1 MKTHNFTAP
10 ADHDDYYH
18 MSLQALYAIQN
29 DEGIEHPRQVLQEVH
44 NLNALE
50 DCSMIVAQNPE
61 AFSRNVFFDLLLDP
75 FRSAAGGER
84 IMSEEE
90 RQQEWEEYL
99 HDTHPDDFEN
109 HHSSAWTEIFP
120 RVLLLGIR
128 RRGGPGKSRRVT
140 VLCSA
145 RDGQVVREG
154 ARGAGPTAQEGVHGG
169 VRRRPGA
176 VPSSTTHKAPPQHN
190 KQTQAQSQKR
200 GTQNIE
206 NTSPKIAF

>member
-1 MKTHNFTAP
+1 MLLWFWGLHALKAWNLETIFHGPVFWSVLPFIWVLQLWTAPKPRFLFEYIKAARVTATYKRVFFDEMKTHNFTAP

-109 HHSSAWTEIFP
+109 HHSSAWTEISP

-140 VLCSA
+140 VLC
-145 RDGQVVREG
+145 
-154 ARGAGPTAQEGVHGG
+154 
-169 VRRRPGA
+169 
-176 VPSSTTHKAPPQHN
+176 
-190 KQTQAQSQKR
+190 
-200 GTQNIE
+200 
-206 NTSPKIAF
+206 